1 MKVYVHGMYNSI
13 RATIPKKQQFTKLKF
28 YLRDIT
34 CAERRCEMI
43 QFGYKG
49 IMFGKA
55 ESS

>member
-1 MKVYVHGMYNSI
+1 MFMECITAYGQQFQ
-13 RATIPKKQQFTKLKF
+13 KQQFTKLKF

-55 ESS
+55 ESP